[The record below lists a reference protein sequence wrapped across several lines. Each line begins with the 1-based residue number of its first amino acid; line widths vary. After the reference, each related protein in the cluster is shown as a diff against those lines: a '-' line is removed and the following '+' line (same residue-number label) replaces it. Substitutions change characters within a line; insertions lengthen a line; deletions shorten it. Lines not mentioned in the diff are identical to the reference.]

1 MKFLSNPAKIRRHL
15 VNALETSESLDAAV
29 AFVGRDWVDI
39 IGTFSGPVR
48 LICWLSSTNTNPYAV
63 EQMMRR
69 ENICVHHLP
78 AMHAKVYLLEGQL
91 LRCIV
96 GSANLTENALSEDN
110 ASGQCEAAIEVWD
123 KETVRTIKRWFE
135 DLWKEHAQP
144 ISKADLHSA
153 KEAWDKARSSKRS
166 SGNRRPEHKIDF
178 DASSLLP
185 VDWKPSSQLSEL
197 ADKVRDNDLSE
208 GIERE
213 HVLLDIA
220 QHGRRRDL
228 RQVISWVVEWTG
240 HEGKYRPALDESSR
254 RIRKAFRTLFDH
266 SRGPDSRLRDLD
278 TNGECKIKGFGLAS
292 LTMILHWKFPREYPP
307 FNRRT
312 KRFLKDFEFEEFVP
326 KTLSPTQ
333 YAKWIAF
340 AQELS
345 ERLQLPS
352 AGHIDRIVWEY
363 TQDLDMEL

>member
-1 MKFLSNPAKIRRHL
+1 MLNRYRRLTCIPPKRLGTRLAPVREVQVIEGRNIKSTSMPVLYFLS
-15 VNALETSESLDAAV
+15 
-29 AFVGRDWVDI
+29 
-39 IGTFSGPVR
+39 IG
-48 LICWLSSTNTNPYAV
+48 
-63 EQMMRR
+63 E
-69 ENICVHHLP
+69 
-78 AMHAKVYLLEGQL
+78 
-91 LRCIV
+91 
-96 GSANLTENALSEDN
+96 
-110 ASGQCEAAIEVWD
+110 
-123 KETVRTIKRWFE
+123 
-135 DLWKEHAQP
+135 
-144 ISKADLHSA
+144 
-153 KEAWDKARSSKRS
+153 
-166 SGNRRPEHKIDF
+166 
-178 DASSLLP
+178 
-185 VDWKPSSQLSEL
+185 PSSQLSEL